1 MTEKFVTAAELMA
14 RTLGAPD
21 HPFITIPHPISS
33 ADPDAL
39 TKAARTAATACVELF
54 TQQTPVEL
62 KDPS

>member
-33 ADPDAL
+33 ADPDTL
-39 TKAARTAATACVELF
+39 TKAARTATTACVKLL
-54 TQQTPVEL
+54 TQEP
-62 KDPS
+62 PG